1 MFEKRRSELL
11 SWEAEKKKLN
21 FICSTLKDHGILIKP
36 GSRLFRYQR
45 IVDALDNS
53 RPNQLPKGFKTKHF
67 HQIAIEI
74 HQLSFVVEELCNSIQ
89 FDEWSKKFSFLVS
102 GNELPE
108 DDTNHFARNYQFE
121 LFVAGIFQKARLKPL
136 CEEPDIVIEKDE
148 EKFGVAVKR
157 PNSFKQ
163 LDKNLR
169 KGRDQIINPEVPGI
183 LFLDMSLIS
192 NPNNYICIADDIES
206 VTDLLIKYLD
216 LFSEANINPIRNIID
231 NKMVFGIIF
240 HLNALCDLN
249 NRLGHCSRIAI
260 KNLCSQNSPHFH
272 ALEYI
277 ANALKKIY

>member
-1 MFEKRRSELL
+1 MFEKRNSELL
-11 SWEAEKKKLN
+11 SWESEKKKLN

-45 IVDALDNS
+45 IVDALDSS

-74 HQLSFVVEELCNSIQ
+74 HQLSLAVEELCNSIH

-121 LFVAGIFQKARLKPL
+121 LFVAGLFRKAGFEPL

-148 EKFGVAVKR
+148 EMFGVAVKR

-169 KGRDQIINPEVPGI
+169 KGRDQIINSEVPGI

-206 VTDLLIKYLD
+206 VTDLLMKYLD
-216 LFSEANINPIRNIID
+216 SFSEANIDPIRNIID
-231 NKMVFGIIF
+231 NEMVFGIIF
-240 HLNALCDLN
+240 YLNALCDLN
-249 NRLGHCSRIAI
+249 NRLGHCSRISI
-260 KNLCSQNSPHFH
+260 RNLCSQNSPHFH
-272 ALEYI
+272 TLEYV